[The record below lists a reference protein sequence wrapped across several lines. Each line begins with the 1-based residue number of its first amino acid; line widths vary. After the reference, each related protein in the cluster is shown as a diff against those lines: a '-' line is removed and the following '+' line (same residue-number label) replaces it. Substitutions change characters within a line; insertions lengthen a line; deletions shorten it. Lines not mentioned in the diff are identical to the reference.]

1 MKKIISVTVLL
12 ALLVSL
18 CCACARRNEEM
29 KESFTD
35 MLSDVSE
42 AFTTERGTE
51 NGDSTTERAN
61 EPTTDESATSRN
73 ATAAA
78 ERETEVEVSGTEQNT
93 ATDESKMIETG
104 KPDANAL
111 AGFSALPPV
120 EYTASADTKG
130 LSNKKI
136 CHSHGPASSGQ
147 PHHTVVEFQNT
158 FDKYGAL
165 TLDRKSTE
173 KVLYLTFDC
182 GWEYENLTS
191 KVLDTLK
198 EKNVP
203 AAFFCTLDHI
213 KKQPELISR
222 MIKEGHI
229 VGNHSATHP
238 SFASIS
244 REKMADEI
252 ERTENYLRENF
263 GYSARF
269 FRFPAGE
276 YTENA
281 LDLVSSLGYMSVFW
295 SVAYNDW
302 NVDKIQGKDYAVK
315 TVTDRL
321 HDGAVIL
328 LHSVSKDNAA
338 ALGEIIDKARSMGY
352 EFKALTDYTDKL

>member
-1 MKKIISVTVLL
+1 MKRLISVI
-12 ALLVSL
+12 ALLSL
-18 CCACARRNEEM
+18 LLSLSACTKRSEDM
-29 KESFTD
+29 KESFSD
-35 MLSDVSE
+35 MLTDVSE
-42 AFTTERGTE
+42 AFTTERSTA
-51 NGDSTTERAN
+51 DTATTTERAN
-61 EPTTDESATSRN
+61 EPTTDGATTRKN
-73 ATAAA
+73 PTAAA
-78 ERETEVEVSGTEQNT
+78 EQQTQVEVSPTGTDSTGERR
-93 ATDESKMIETG
+93 KMIETG
-104 KPDANAL
+104 KPDANAI

-120 EYTASADTKG
+120 KYTASADTKG

-136 CHSHGPASSGQ
+136 CHSHGPASGGQ
-147 PHHTVVEFQNT
+147 PHYTVVEFQNT

-165 TLDRKSTE
+165 TLDRKSKE

-213 KKQPELISR
+213 KRQPELIAR

-244 REKMADEI
+244 REKMVNEI
-252 ERTENYLRENF
+252 ETTENYLRENF
-263 GYSARF
+263 GYAAKY

-352 EFKALTDYTDKL
+352 KFQSLTDYGI

>member
-1 MKKIISVTVLL
+1 MKKIISII
-12 ALLVSL
+12 ALLSLLLSL
-18 CCACARRNEEM
+18 CACTRRKEEM
-29 KESFTD
+29 KENFTD
-35 MLSDVSE
+35 MLTDASE
-42 AFTTERGTE
+42 AFTTDRTTRDNGT
-51 NGDSTTERAN
+51 TTERAE
-61 EPTTDESATSRN
+61 EPTTDESTTKRN

-78 ERETEVEVSGTEQNT
+78 EQETQVEVSGTEQNGT
-93 ATDESKMIETG
+93 KEQKMIETG
-104 KPDANAL
+104 KPDAHAI
-111 AGFSALPPV
+111 AGFSALEPI
-120 EYTASADTKG
+120 EYTASAETKG

-136 CHSHGPASSGQ
+136 CHSHGPASGGQ
-147 PHHTVVEFQNT
+147 PHFTVVEFQNT

-165 TLDRKSTE
+165 TLDRKSQG

-213 KKQPELISR
+213 KKQPELIAR

-238 SFASIS
+238 SFASVS
-244 REKMADEI
+244 REKMVNEI
-252 ERTENYLRENF
+252 ETTENYLRENF
-263 GYSARF
+263 GYSAKY

-352 EFKALTDYTDKL
+352 EFKALTDYGI

>member
-1 MKKIISVTVLL
+1 MKRLISVI
-12 ALLVSL
+12 ALLSL
-18 CCACARRNEEM
+18 LLSLSACTKRSEDM
-29 KESFTD
+29 KESFSD
-35 MLSDVSE
+35 MLTDVSE
-42 AFTTERGTE
+42 AFTTERSTA
-51 NGDSTTERAN
+51 DTATTTERAN
-61 EPTTDESATSRN
+61 EPTTDGATTRKN
-73 ATAAA
+73 PTAAA
-78 ERETEVEVSGTEQNT
+78 EQQTQVEVSPTGTDSTGERR
-93 ATDESKMIETG
+93 KMIETG
-104 KPDANAL
+104 KPDANAI

-120 EYTASADTKG
+120 KYTASADTKG

-136 CHSHGPASSGQ
+136 CHSHGPASGGQ
-147 PHHTVVEFQNT
+147 PHYTVVEFQNT

-165 TLDRKSTE
+165 TLDRKSKE

-213 KKQPELISR
+213 KRQPELIAR

-244 REKMADEI
+244 REKMVNEI
-252 ERTENYLRENF
+252 ETTENYLRENF
-263 GYSARF
+263 GYAAKY

-352 EFKALTDYTDKL
+352 EFQSLTDYGI

>member
-1 MKKIISVTVLL
+1 MKKIISIIALL

-18 CCACARRNEEM
+18 CCACARSREEA
-29 KESFTD
+29 KENITD
-35 MLSDVSE
+35 MLTDASE
-42 AFTTERGTE
+42 AFTTDRTTQD
-51 NGDSTTERAN
+51 NSTTTERAE
-61 EPTTDESATSRN
+61 EPTTDESATGRN
-73 ATAAA
+73 PTAAA
-78 ERETEVEVSGTEQNT
+78 EQETQVEVSGTEQSGTN
-93 ATDESKMIETG
+93 EQKMIETG
-104 KPDANAL
+104 KPDANAI
-111 AGFSALPPV
+111 AGFSALAPV
-120 EYTASADTKG
+120 EYTAAADTKG

-136 CHSHGPASSGQ
+136 CHSHGPASGGQ
-147 PHHTVVEFQNT
+147 PHFTVVEFQNT

-165 TLDRKSTE
+165 TLDRKSKG

-198 EKNVP
+198 EKKVP

-213 KKQPELISR
+213 KKQPELIAR

-238 SFASIS
+238 SFASVS
-244 REKMADEI
+244 REKMVTEI
-252 ERTENYLRENF
+252 ETTENYLRENF
-263 GYSARF
+263 GYSAKY

-302 NVDKIQGKDYAVK
+302 NVDNIQGKDYAVK

-328 LHSVSKDNAA
+328 LHSVSKDNAE

-352 EFKALTDYTDKL
+352 EFKALTDYER

>member
-1 MKKIISVTVLL
+1 MKRIISVIALLSVLL
-12 ALLVSL
+12 SL
-18 CCACARRNEEM
+18 CACAKTKEDI
-29 KESFTD
+29 KESITD
-35 MLSDVSE
+35 MLTDASE
-42 AFTTERGTE
+42 AFTTDRNTTERNT
-51 NGDSTTERAN
+51 TTERAN
-61 EPTTDESATSRN
+61 EPTTEDTTSGRN

-78 ERETEVEVSGTEQNT
+78 ERETQVEVSTTEQNGT
-93 ATDESKMIETG
+93 QESRKMVETG
-104 KPDANAL
+104 KPDAQAI
-111 AGFSALPPV
+111 AGFSALEPV
-120 EYTASADTKG
+120 QYTVPADTKG
-130 LSNKKI
+130 LSNKKV
-136 CHSHGPASSGQ
+136 CHSHGPASGGQ
-147 PHHTVVEFQNT
+147 PHYTVVAFQNT

-165 TLDRKSTE
+165 TLDRKTKE

-182 GWEYENLTS
+182 GWEYENLTA

-213 KKQPELISR
+213 KKQPELIAR

-244 REKMADEI
+244 REKMANEI
-252 ERTENYLRENF
+252 ETTENYLRENF
-263 GYSARF
+263 GYAAKY

-352 EFKALTDYTDKL
+352 EFKALTDYEG

>member
-1 MKKIISVTVLL
+1 MKRFISVI
-12 ALLVSL
+12 ALLSL
-18 CCACARRNEEM
+18 LLTLCACSRRKDEI
-29 KESFTD
+29 KENITD
-35 MLSDVSE
+35 MMTDASE
-42 AFTTERGTE
+42 AFTTERSTA
-51 NGDSTTERAN
+51 DTATTTERAN
-61 EPTTDESATSRN
+61 EPTNDESATKRN
-73 ATAAA
+73 PTAAA
-78 ERETEVEVSGTEQNT
+78 EQETEVEVSETKLNSTTGTRR
-93 ATDESKMIETG
+93 MVETG
-104 KPDANAL
+104 KPDANAI
-111 AGFSALPPV
+111 AGFSALQTV
-120 EYTASADTKG
+120 KYTVPANTKG
-130 LSNKKI
+130 LSNKKS
-136 CHSHGPASSGQ
+136 CHSHGPASGGQ
-147 PHHTVVEFQNT
+147 PHFTVVGFQNT

-165 TLDRKSTE
+165 TLDRKSKG

-198 EKNVP
+198 EKKVP

-213 KKQPELISR
+213 KKQPELIAR

-244 REKMADEI
+244 REKMVNEI
-252 ERTENYLRENF
+252 ETTENYLRENF
-263 GYSARF
+263 GYAAKY

-321 HDGAVIL
+321 HNGAVIL

-338 ALGEIIDKARSMGY
+338 ALGEIIDKARSEGY
-352 EFKALTDYTDKL
+352 EFKSLTEYGK

>member
-1 MKKIISVTVLL
+1 MKKVISAIVLL
-12 ALLVSL
+12 SLVLSL
-18 CCACARRNEEM
+18 CACSRRGEELR
-29 KESFTD
+29 ESITD
-35 MLSDVSE
+35 MLTDASE
-42 AFTTERGTE
+42 AFTTERSTS
-51 NGDSTTERAN
+51 DTATTTERAN
-61 EPTTDESATSRN
+61 EPTTDGTTTGKN
-73 ATAAA
+73 PTAAA
-78 ERETEVEVSGTEQNT
+78 QQETQVEVSDTGTDGT
-93 ATDESKMIETG
+93 SDSRKMVETG
-104 KPDANAL
+104 KPDANAI
-111 AGFSALPPV
+111 AGFSALQAV

-136 CHSHGPASSGQ
+136 CHSHGPASGGQ
-147 PHHTVVEFQNT
+147 PHYTVVEFQNT
-158 FDKYGAL
+158 FDRYGAL
-165 TLDRKSTE
+165 TLDRKSGE

-213 KKQPELISR
+213 QKQPELIAR

-244 REKMADEI
+244 REKMVNEI
-252 ERTENYLRENF
+252 ETTENYLRENF
-263 GYSARF
+263 GYAAKY

-302 NVDKIQGKDYAVK
+302 NVDNIQGKDYAVK

-338 ALGEIIDKARSMGY
+338 ALGEIIDRARSMGY
-352 EFKALTDYTDKL
+352 EFKALTDYKA